1 MQESHLSSLIQ
12 EGLTKSVCRESIVS
26 GPAKLCTLKFY
37 SSEQS
42 RKGCFLAAEDQLK
55 MSASMAD
62 VSSHTKGLI
71 VLGDPVNS

>member
-1 MQESHLSSLIQ
+1 MQEFHLSSLIQ
-12 EGLTKSVCRESIVS
+12 EVLTRSVCRESIVS
-26 GPAKLCTLKFY
+26 GPAKLCTLKF

-42 RKGCFLAAEDQLK
+42 RKACFLAAEDRLK